1 MALGHAPSIVTSG
14 LVFYIDAANPRCYPG
29 SGTDLTD
36 TISNIAP
43 TLNGGVGFNT
53 SNYGTFTFDGSNDY
67 INFGNSNSVKVFNGT
82 ISAWVKTSSPGG
94 GFRGIMA
101 KQNAYGLFYSDSV
114 LVAYDWGAGG
124 GTRSTGINIADGN
137 WKNVVMTFQS
147 AISNGTR
154 IYLNGSSVLTTT
166 MTWLNDTQSLYGGA
180 EVSANQ
186 YANCSGSIFS
196 LYNRPLTA
204 AEVLQNY
211 NAAKKRYGF

>member
-204 AEVLQNY
+204 AEILQNY
-211 NAAKKRYGF
+211 NATKKRYGF